1 MIGGGLIR
9 NLLRHNK
16 EGRERLGYIRY
27 LQRALRVMKGIIRFY
42 SLPIQGITSDAGD
55 K

>member
-27 LQRALRVMKGIIRFY
+27 LHRGLIVMKGMIRSY
-42 SLPIQGITSDAGD
+42 SLPIQWITSDAGD